1 MKRIIYLITVV
12 LAIIILQ
19 SCCRNCFL
27 GRYTRYKFDET
38 YKPDLHH
45 ESAPTASTAI
55 L

>member
-27 GRYTRYKFDET
+27 GRYTRS
-38 YKPDLHH
+38 LL
-45 ESAPTASTAI
+45 STKNGRG
-55 L
+55 